1 MTKKNELKSGEK
13 TYSSPKVE
21 IININL
27 EESVLLNQSGFSENE
42 KFTDDESLEFI

>member
-1 MTKKNELKSGEK
+1 MIKKIERKGGEM

-42 KFTDDESLEFI
+42 KFTDDGDLEFI